1 MTKKGPSFIFI
12 NRGMHN
18 FLDEKS
24 TNVYFYRFKVGERG
38 NVIDR
43 GIHDKND
50 TFSFIYNKLRNYS
63 GNLILPENPGDKRG
77 KSGKKQH

>member
-1 MTKKGPSFIFI
+1 MVLSSPFP
-12 NRGMHN
+12 N

-50 TFSFIYNKLRNYS
+50 TFSFIYNELINYS
-63 GNLILPENPGDKRG
+63 GNLIPPENPGDKRG